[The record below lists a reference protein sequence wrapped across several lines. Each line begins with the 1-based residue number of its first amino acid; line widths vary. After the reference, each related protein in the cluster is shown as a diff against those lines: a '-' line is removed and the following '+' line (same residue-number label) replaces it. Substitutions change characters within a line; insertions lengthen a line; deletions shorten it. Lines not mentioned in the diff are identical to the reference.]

1 MPQSNYSRNQNY
13 NGNRNGNAASV
24 IMPLFKAEE
33 LNESNYVDLAEKVI
47 KAHDQSRD
55 KITTSQLRSLFSLMT
70 EMREIIRVRPEKV
83 MDEMLVSRIQ
93 YIKMRFVYAAG
104 RGEKGVPDFMK
115 QSALIEC
122 LNSVK
127 DSSKRFELVCKYM
140 EALVAYHK
148 YYINK

>member
-13 NGNRNGNAASV
+13 NGNRNGNAAPV
-24 IMPLFKAEE
+24 ITPLFKAEE

-70 EMREIIRVRPEKV
+70 EMREIIRVRPEKI
-83 MDEMLVSRIQ
+83 MGEMLISRIQ

-115 QSALIEC
+115 QSVLIEC